1 MFTTISARNP
11 IKSSAIQNLE
21 VNPKTTQAIVK
32 FNNGKEYLYS
42 NVDTDGLFEV
52 VFGDVKS
59 FGKWVNQYCLND
71 SDVSSFNLAWL
82 TNLSLIKQH
91 IYTTMIAPTL
101 SRYEDAISKIIESD
115 DVADIEQFMEE
126 LTSYGITNIEQLE
139 NAYDG
144 CYRDEATFC
153 EDFMSDKDEPLPT
166 WAYHAID
173 WELVWHQYL
182 RHEYFTVYF
191 DSEYY
196 FFNNSFWS

>member
-71 SDVSSFNLAWL
+71 TEVSSFNLA
-82 TNLSLIKQH
+82 
-91 IYTTMIAPTL
+91 
-101 SRYEDAISKIIESD
+101 
-115 DVADIEQFMEE
+115 
-126 LTSYGITNIEQLE
+126 
-139 NAYDG
+139 
-144 CYRDEATFC
+144 
-153 EDFMSDKDEPLPT
+153 
-166 WAYHAID
+166 
-173 WELVWHQYL
+173 
-182 RHEYFTVYF
+182 
-191 DSEYY
+191 
-196 FFNNSFWS
+196 